1 MSDIIKL
8 LPDALANQ
16 IAAGEVVQRP
26 ASVVKELLEN
36 ALDAGAT
43 KIKLIIREGGKQG
56 ITIID
61 DGKGMSAMDA
71 RLCFERHATSKLHQT
86 EDLFAIKTFGF
97 RGEAMAS
104 IAAVAQVELKT
115 KQEDQELGT
124 KIIIEGSD
132 IKSQEPCQTAKG
144 TSITVKNLFYNVP
157 ARKAFLKS
165 NNIELKHIDEEFK
178 RVALSN
184 PSVQFSF
191 FLDEEEMAFLP
202 ASPLNQRIFNVFGP
216 QSQSK
221 WIPILED
228 TESVHI
234 TGYIS
239 KPEAAKKTR
248 GDQYLFVNKRFI
260 KNNYLQH
267 AIFGAFEGMLAPG
280 TFPMYVIFLTLDP
293 SKIDVNVHPTKHEVK
308 FEDEKIIYNYLKVS
322 IKHALGKFAL
332 TPSLDFDG
340 DPFIMQT
347 IDRNEVLAARQER
360 LNQKHPPSN
369 HPAFRQED
377 KEQQSNWADLYE
389 YVQKPIQE
397 EEKTLTL
404 SPEWGNTDHSHTGY
418 SLFAELAKNPFQI
431 HKSYIVNHIKSGYIL
446 IDQQFAHE
454 RILYEKYL
462 NSLNSA
468 EQTIQKELFPKTI
481 KLNFADA
488 KLLKQN
494 LSELHKMGFEIEEFG
509 HDSFIVQGIPATS
522 LHGNNV
528 EQIIEDFIFQYKSN
542 FQSKLNLHEKL
553 AWSMAKSSALPK
565 GQALSNQEMIA
576 LIDQLFACENPYN
589 CPNGKKCF
597 ITFELEDISK
607 RF

>member
-124 KIIIEGSD
+124 KIFIEGSD

-360 LNQKHPPSN
+360 LNQNNPPSN

-431 HKSYIVNHIKSGYIL
+431 HKSYIVNHIKSGYIPVSYTHL
-446 IDQQFAHE
+446 TLPT
-454 RILYEKYL
+454 ILR
-462 NSLNSA
+462 
-468 EQTIQKELFPKTI
+468 
-481 KLNFADA
+481 
-488 KLLKQN
+488 
-494 LSELHKMGFEIEEFG
+494 
-509 HDSFIVQGIPATS
+509 V
-522 LHGNNV
+522 
-528 EQIIEDFIFQYKSN
+528 
-542 FQSKLNLHEKL
+542 
-553 AWSMAKSSALPK
+553 
-565 GQALSNQEMIA
+565 
-576 LIDQLFACENPYN
+576 
-589 CPNGKKCF
+589 
-597 ITFELEDISK
+597 
-607 RF
+607 